1 MESQIYPAEFQ
12 FHKANT
18 TNTEASFFTYIL
30 PKFRISGTIMI
41 LKLSVSHFRW

>member
-18 TNTEASFFTYIL
+18 TNTEASFFNLQLTQIYDKRDDYDFEI
-30 PKFRISGTIMI
+30 
-41 LKLSVSHFRW
+41 VSFPF